1 MTPDVEQFADLQA
14 QFDAGRYDA
23 VVTFLTERPPATP
36 EEWRLLGMAYQ
47 GSGRFQQA
55 ELPLMRAMEQG
66 DEEARVEYG
75 NVLRLLGRFS
85 EAIRHFA
92 AITPGLTGELALR
105 AQRWWGTAEF
115 QSGRM
120 AEGMER
126 CERAWRGYMAL
137 GDDERIGRVTQTVAQ
152 MLVQTGEVLRAQHLY
167 QEALRLL
174 PTDRTPIARL
184 SALTGLANVQV
195 LTGDFKGAKQTIDEA
210 RELLTQTD
218 ALTPKAYLLAVEAV
232 LHHLTRDHAA
242 HLQTLQAL
250 RGIVE
255 RTRHSQDFE
264 LLTWTAT
271 RMADL
276 HSRQGQH
283 ARALEVLLDL
293 APDAT
298 HPAVTMT
305 RGILLRRRQHHAQA
319 AEHLARALESQTLGE
334 GQRIRALLHLA
345 EAQAALGGAEQ
356 SLRTFR
362 EALTALIA
370 ARDRMLYRPDLH
382 ELANLVQRAL
392 LHPDL
397 ASDTQLVLDKLNV
410 PGSEVPVSGSLH
422 LRVYTLGRSEIER
435 EGETITLSLEG
446 GVLTLVYLAL
456 HPGRT
461 RRELEATLYPDRDPK
476 TAGDYFRA
484 VFRELRVRLGAE
496 VIRMEGSA
504 KQPRYSLGPD
514 VHVHL
519 DVTELRA
526 ALAAGDLAG
535 ALALYRGP
543 FLAGLRMESEWAE
556 EVREELRLLL
566 TMELRSRIAQAREA
580 GDLRRALLLINELL
594 RVDPFDLSML
604 EARVALAREVASP
617 PELARYVVELHRMK
631 P

>member
-1 MTPDVEQFADLQA
+1 MTLDVEHFSDLQA
-14 QFDAGRYDA
+14 HFDAGRYDA
-23 VVTFLTERPPATP
+23 VIAYLTDFPPTTP
-36 EEWRLLGMAYQ
+36 EGWRLLGMSYLW
-47 GSGRFQQA
+47 SRRLPEA
-55 ELPLMRAMEQG
+55 ELPLMRAAELGNQ
-66 DEEARVEYG
+66 EARVEYG
-75 NVLRLLGRFS
+75 NLLRLQGRFP
-85 EAIRHFA
+85 EAIRHFGQ
-92 AITPGLTGELALR
+92 ITSSLTGELALR

-115 QSGRM
+115 QSGHM
-120 AEGMER
+120 AEGLER
-126 CERAWRGYMAL
+126 CESAWRGYMAL

-152 MLVQTGEVLRAQHLY
+152 MLVKVGEMTRAQHLY

-174 PTDRTPIARL
+174 PTDRTPVARL
-184 SALTGLANVQV
+184 STLTGLANVQV
-195 LTGDFKGAKQTIDEA
+195 LTGDFRGARATIAQAHEA
-210 RELLTQTD
+210 LGQTD
-218 ALTPKAYLLAVEAV
+218 AATPRAYLLTVEAD
-232 LHHLTRDHAA
+232 LHRLTGDHAA
-242 HLQTLQAL
+242 HLQAL
-250 RGIVE
+250 EELRAIVE
-255 RTRHSQDFE
+255 TTRDFE

-276 HSRQGQH
+276 YSRQGQH

-298 HPAVTMT
+298 HPAVTKT
-305 RGILLRRRQHHAQA
+305 RGILLGRRQHHAQA
-319 AEHLARALESQTLGE
+319 AEHLTRALESQTLGE
-334 GQRIRALLHLA
+334 GQRVRALLHLA
-345 EAQAALGGAEQ
+345 EAQSGLGQAGE

-392 LHPDL
+392 LDPDL
-397 ASDTQLVLDKLNV
+397 APDTQLVLEKLNV
-410 PGSEVPVSGSLH
+410 PGSETPVSGALH
-422 LRVYTLGRSEIER
+422 LRVHTLGRSEIER
-435 EGETITLSLEG
+435 GGETITLSLEG

-456 HPGRT
+456 NPGRT

-496 VIRMEGSA
+496 VLTMEGSA

-526 ALAAGDLAG
+526 ALAAGDLAQ

-543 FLAGLRMESEWAE
+543 FLSGLRMESEWAD

-566 TMELRSRIAQAREA
+566 TMEVRTRALQAREE
-580 GDLRRALLLINELL
+580 GDLRRALLLTSEFL
-594 RVDPFDLSML
+594 RIDPYDLPML
-604 EARVALAREVASP
+604 EARVEIAREVAP
-617 PELARYVVELHRMK
+617 PQELARYVVELHRMK

>member
-1 MTPDVEQFADLQA
+1 MRA
-14 QFDAGRYDA
+14 
-23 VVTFLTERPPATP
+23 
-36 EEWRLLGMAYQ
+36 
-47 GSGRFQQA
+47 A
-55 ELPLMRAMEQG
+55 ELG
-66 DEEARVEYG
+66 DDEARVEYG
-75 NVLRLLGRFS
+75 NVLRLQGRFS
-85 EAIRHFA
+85 EAIRHFER
-92 AITPGLTGELALR
+92 ISPGLTGELALR
-105 AQRWWGTAEF
+105 AQRWQGTAEF
-115 QSGRM
+115 QSGQM
-120 AEGMER
+120 VEGLER
-126 CERAWRGYMAL
+126 CEQAWRGYMAL
-137 GDDERIGRVTQTVAQ
+137 GDDERIGRITQTVAQ
-152 MLVQTGEVLRAQHLY
+152 MLVQTGEVTRAQHLY
-167 QEALRLL
+167 QEAIRLL
-174 PTDRTPIARL
+174 PKDRTPVARL

-195 LTGDFKGAKQTIDEA
+195 LTGDFRGARSTIAQAQEV
-210 RELLTQTD
+210 LTQTD
-218 ALTPKAYLLAVEAV
+218 AMRPRAYLLAVEAD
-232 LHHLTRDHAA
+232 LHRLTGDHAA
-242 HLQTLQAL
+242 HLQAL
-250 RGIVE
+250 EELRAIVE
-255 RTRHSQDFE
+255 STRDFE

-276 HSRQGQH
+276 YSRQGQH

-319 AEHLARALESQTLGE
+319 AEHLTRALESQTLGE
-334 GQRIRALLHLA
+334 GQRVRALLHLA
-345 EAQAALGGAEQ
+345 EAQSGLGQTEE

-392 LHPDL
+392 LDPDL
-397 ASDTQLVLDKLNV
+397 APDTQLVLEKLNV
-410 PGSEVPVSGSLH
+410 PGSETPVSGALH
-422 LRVYTLGRSEIER
+422 LRVHTLGRSEIER
-435 EGETITLSLEG
+435 GGETITLSLEG

-456 HPGRT
+456 NPGRT

-496 VIRMEGSA
+496 VLTMEGSA

-526 ALAAGDLAG
+526 ALAAGDLAQ

-543 FLAGLRMESEWAE
+543 FLPGLRMESEWAE

-566 TMELRSRIAQAREA
+566 TMEVRTRASHAREE
-580 GDLRRALLLINELL
+580 GDLRRALLLTNEFL
-594 RVDPFDLSML
+594 RIDPYDLPML
-604 EARVALAREVASP
+604 EARVEIAREVAP
-617 PELARYVVELHRMK
+617 PQELARYVVELHRMQ

>member
-1 MTPDVEQFADLQA
+1 MTLDVEQFSDLQA
-14 QFDAGRYDA
+14 YFDAGRYDA
-23 VVTFLTERPPATP
+23 VIAYLTDFPPTTP
-36 EEWRLLGMAYQ
+36 EGWRMLGMAYMV
-47 GSGRFQQA
+47 SGQVQQA
-55 ELPLMRAMEQG
+55 ELPLMRAAELG
-66 DEEARVEYG
+66 DDEARVEYG
-75 NVLRLLGRFS
+75 NVLRLQGRFA
-85 EAIRHFA
+85 EAIRHFER
-92 AITPGLTGELALR
+92 ITPSLGGELALR

-115 QSGRM
+115 QAGQM
-120 AEGMER
+120 VEGLER
-126 CERAWRGYMAL
+126 CEQAWRGYMAL
-137 GDDERIGRVTQTVAQ
+137 GDDERIGRITQTVAQ
-152 MLVQTGEVLRAQHLY
+152 MLVQTGEVTRAQHLY
-167 QEALRLL
+167 QEAIRLL
-174 PTDRTPIARL
+174 PKDRNPVARL

-195 LTGDFKGAKQTIDEA
+195 LTGDFRGARSTIAQAHEV
-210 RELLTQTD
+210 LTQTN
-218 ALTPKAYLLAVEAV
+218 AMRPRAYLLAVEAD
-232 LHHLTRDHAA
+232 LHRLTGDHAA
-242 HLQTLQAL
+242 HLQAL
-250 RGIVE
+250 EELRTIVE
-255 RTRHSQDFE
+255 TTRDFE

-276 HSRQGQH
+276 YSRQGQH

-305 RGILLRRRQHHAQA
+305 RGVLLRRRQHHAQA
-319 AEHLARALESQTLGE
+319 AEHLTRALESQTLGE
-334 GQRIRALLHLA
+334 GQRVRALLHLA
-345 EAQAALGGAEQ
+345 EAQSGLGQADE

-392 LHPDL
+392 LDPDL
-397 ASDTQLVLDKLNV
+397 APDTQLVLEKLNV
-410 PGSEVPVSGSLH
+410 PGSETPVSGALH
-422 LRVYTLGRSEIER
+422 LRVHTLGRSEIER
-435 EGETITLSLEG
+435 GGETINMSLEG

-456 HPGRT
+456 NPGRT

-496 VIRMEGSA
+496 VLTMEGSA

-526 ALAAGDLAG
+526 ALAAGDLAQ

-543 FLAGLRMESEWAE
+543 FLPGLRMESEWAD

-566 TMELRSRIAQAREA
+566 TMEVRTRVAQAREE
-580 GDLRRALLLINELL
+580 GDLRRALLLTNEFL
-594 RVDPFDLSML
+594 RIDAYDLPML
-604 EARVALAREVASP
+604 EARVEIAREVAP
-617 PELARYVVELHRMK
+617 PQELARYVVELHRMK

>member
-1 MTPDVEQFADLQA
+1 
-14 QFDAGRYDA
+14 
-23 VVTFLTERPPATP
+23 
-36 EEWRLLGMAYQ
+36 
-47 GSGRFQQA
+47 
-55 ELPLMRAMEQG
+55 
-66 DEEARVEYG
+66 
-75 NVLRLLGRFS
+75 
-85 EAIRHFA
+85 
-92 AITPGLTGELALR
+92 
-105 AQRWWGTAEF
+105 
-115 QSGRM
+115 
-120 AEGMER
+120 
-126 CERAWRGYMAL
+126 MAL

-152 MLVQTGEVLRAQHLY
+152 MLLQTGEVTRAQHLY
-167 QEALRLL
+167 QEAIRLL
-174 PTDRTPIARL
+174 PNDRTPIARL

-195 LTGDFKGAKQTIDEA
+195 LTGDFRGARATIAQAHEA
-210 RELLTQTD
+210 LGQTD
-218 ALTPKAYLLAVEAV
+218 AATPRAYLLTVEAD
-232 LHHLTRDHAA
+232 LHRLTGDHAA
-242 HLQTLQAL
+242 HLQAL
-250 RGIVE
+250 EELRAIVE
-255 RTRHSQDFE
+255 TTRDFE

-276 HSRQGQH
+276 YSRQGQH

-305 RGILLRRRQHHAQA
+305 RGVLLRRRQHYAQA
-319 AEHLARALESQTLGE
+319 AEHLTRALESQTLGE
-334 GQRIRALLHLA
+334 GQRVRALLHLA
-345 EAQAALGGAEQ
+345 EAQSGLGQAEE

-392 LHPDL
+392 LDPDL
-397 ASDTQLVLDKLNV
+397 APDTQLVLEKLNV
-410 PGSEVPVSGSLH
+410 PGSEAPVSGALH
-422 LRVYTLGRSEIER
+422 LRVHTLGRSEIER
-435 EGETITLSLEG
+435 GGETINLSLEG

-456 HPGRT
+456 NPGRT

-496 VIRMEGSA
+496 VLTMEGSA

-526 ALAAGDLAG
+526 ALASGDLAR

-543 FLAGLRMESEWAE
+543 FLPGLRMESEWAD

-566 TMELRSRIAQAREA
+566 TMEVRTRVAQAREE
-580 GDLRRALLLINELL
+580 GDQRRALLLTNEFL
-594 RVDPFDLSML
+594 RIDPYDLPML
-604 EARVALAREVASP
+604 EARVEIAREVAP
-617 PELARYVVELHRMK
+617 PQELARYVVELHRMK

>member
-1 MTPDVEQFADLQA
+1 MVE
-14 QFDAGRYDA
+14 
-23 VVTFLTERPPATP
+23 
-36 EEWRLLGMAYQ
+36 
-47 GSGRFQQA
+47 
-55 ELPLMRAMEQG
+55 
-66 DEEARVEYG
+66 
-75 NVLRLLGRFS
+75 
-85 EAIRHFA
+85 
-92 AITPGLTGELALR
+92 GL
-105 AQRWWGTAEF
+105 
-115 QSGRM
+115 
-120 AEGMER
+120 ER

-152 MLVQTGEVLRAQHLY
+152 MLVQTGEVTRAQHLY
-167 QEALRLL
+167 QEAVRLL
-174 PTDRTPIARL
+174 PTDRTPVARL

-195 LTGDFKGAKQTIDEA
+195 LIGDFRGARGTIAQAHEV
-210 RELLTQTD
+210 LTQTD
-218 ALTPKAYLLAVEAV
+218 AMRPRAYLLAVEAD
-232 LHHLTRDHAA
+232 LHRLTGDHAA
-242 HLQTLQAL
+242 HLKAL
-250 RGIVE
+250 EELRAIVE
-255 RTRHSQDFE
+255 TTRDFE

-271 RMADL
+271 QMADL

-305 RGILLRRRQHHAQA
+305 RGVLLRRRQHHAQA
-319 AEHLARALESQTLGE
+319 AEHLTRALESQTLGE
-334 GQRIRALLHLA
+334 GQRVRALLHLA
-345 EAQAALGGAEQ
+345 EAQSGLGQTDE

-392 LHPDL
+392 LDPDL
-397 ASDTQLVLDKLNV
+397 APDTQLVLEKLNV
-410 PGSEVPVSGSLH
+410 PGSETPVSGALH
-422 LRVYTLGRSEIER
+422 LRVHTLGRSEIER
-435 EGETITLSLEG
+435 GGETITLSLEG

-456 HPGRT
+456 NPGRT

-496 VIRMEGSA
+496 VLTMEGSA

-526 ALAAGDLAG
+526 ALASGDLAR

-543 FLAGLRMESEWAE
+543 FLPGLRMESEWAE

-566 TMELRSRIAQAREA
+566 TMEVRTRASQAREE
-580 GDLRRALLLINELL
+580 GDQRRALLLTNEFL
-594 RVDPFDLSML
+594 RIDPYDLPML
-604 EARVALAREVASP
+604 EARVEIAREVAP
-617 PELARYVVELHRMK
+617 PQELARYVVELHRMK

>member
-1 MTPDVEQFADLQA
+1 MTIDVEHFSDLQA
-14 QFDAGRYDA
+14 HFDAGRYDA
-23 VVTFLTERPPATP
+23 VIAYLTDFPPNTP
-36 EEWRLLGMAYQ
+36 QAWRLLGMSYMV
-47 GSGRFQQA
+47 SGRFAQA
-55 ELPLMRAMEQG
+55 ELPLLRASEQG
-66 DEEARVEYG
+66 DAEASVEYG
-75 NVLRLLGRFS
+75 NILRLQGRFP
-85 EAIRHFA
+85 EAIRHFEQIA
-92 AITPGLTGELALR
+92 PGLTNELALR

-120 AEGMER
+120 IEGLER

-152 MLVQTGEVLRAQHLY
+152 MLVQTGEVTRAQHLY

-174 PTDRTPIARL
+174 PTDRTPVARL

-195 LTGDFKGAKQTIDEA
+195 LTGDFRGARQTIAQAHEA
-210 RELLTQTD
+210 LGRTD
-218 ALTPKAYLLAVEAV
+218 AATPRAYLLTVEAD
-232 LHHLTRDHAA
+232 LHRLTGDHAA
-242 HLQTLQAL
+242 HLQAL
-250 RGIVE
+250 EELRAIVE
-255 RTRHSQDFE
+255 TTRDFE

-276 HSRQGQH
+276 YSRQGQH

-298 HPAVTMT
+298 HPAVTKA

-319 AEHLARALESQTLGE
+319 AEHLTRALESQTLGE
-334 GQRIRALLHLA
+334 GQRVRALLHLA
-345 EAQAALGGAEQ
+345 EAQSGLGQAEE

-392 LHPDL
+392 LDPDL
-397 ASDTQLVLDKLNV
+397 APDTQLVLEKLNV
-410 PGSEVPVSGSLH
+410 PGSEAPVSGALH
-422 LRVYTLGRSEIER
+422 LRVHTLGRSEIER
-435 EGETITLSLEG
+435 EGETINLSLEG

-456 HPGRT
+456 NPGRT

-496 VIRMEGSA
+496 VLTMEGSA

-519 DVTELRA
+519 DVTELRG
-526 ALAAGDLAG
+526 ALAAGDLAR

-543 FLAGLRMESEWAE
+543 FLPGLRMESEWAD

-566 TMELRSRIAQAREA
+566 TMEVRTRASQAREE
-580 GDLRRALLLINELL
+580 GDLRRALLLTNEFL
-594 RVDPFDLSML
+594 RIDPYDLPML
-604 EARVALAREVASP
+604 EARVEIAREVAP
-617 PELARYVVELHRMK
+617 PQELARYVVELHRMQ